1 MSNNHSNTERN
12 VTDLNKRRK
21 VVRLKTVNSKNQME
35 SNSLPKSPES
45 LFNTIFNYIFRLGI
59 VGVGIGSIFGTILAN
74 IDLTKPL
81 FPTVKIPFLTSEASN
96 SETAEESKITEEVK
110 PPNNTVTATNNNLT
124 PAPLAFSQELMPL
137 REKLLKLTAEYQDL
151 KTSAF
156 FVDLDNGAFVNLNG
170 ITPVAAA
177 STIKTP
183 ILVAFLQ
190 DVDAGK
196 VRLDEML
203 TMTEATKAPEAGNMQ
218 YQPLGTQYTALKVI
232 EEMMINS
239 DNTATNMII
248 EKVGGAEALNQR
260 FKEWGLEA
268 TVINNYLPDME
279 GTNTTSARDLAQ
291 LLMKVNQGDLVSLRS
306 RDRMLNIMERV
317 VTRTLL
323 PQGLEPE
330 AIIYHKTGDIGI
342 ILGDAGII
350 DIPSGKRYIGAVF
363 VQRPYNDVR
372 GRTLI
377 QDISRTTYQH
387 FKWYEPRNN

>member
-1 MSNNHSNTERN
+1 MPNNRSNTGRN
-12 VTDLNKRRK
+12 VTDLNRRRK
-21 VVRLKTVNSKNQME
+21 VIRLKTVDSEKKTE
-35 SNSLPKSPES
+35 SNSQQQSSEN

-59 VGVGIGSIFGTILAN
+59 IGVGIGSIFGTILAN
-74 IDLTKPL
+74 VDLTKPL
-81 FPTVKIPFLTSEASN
+81 FPAVKIPFLTSEANN
-96 SETAEESKITEEVK
+96 SEIEAEIAVTQEVE
-110 PPNNTVTATNNNLT
+110 TVTTTNTNPND
-124 PAPLAFSQELMPL
+124 APLAFSRELMPL
-137 REKLLKLTAEYQDL
+137 REKLLKLTGEYEDL
-151 KTSAF
+151 KSSAF
-156 FVDLDNGAFVNLNG
+156 FVDLDNGAFVNVNG

-203 TMTEATKAPEAGNMQ
+203 TMTEATKAPEAGSMQ
-218 YQPLGTQYTALKVI
+218 YQPLGTQYTALKVM

-260 FKEWGLEA
+260 FTEWGLEA
-268 TVINNYLPDME
+268 TEINNYLPDMD

-306 RDRMLNIMERV
+306 RDRMLNIMEKV

-323 PQGLEPE
+323 PQGLEPD
-330 AIIYHKTGDIGI
+330 AKIYHKTGDIGI

-363 VQRPYNDVR
+363 VERPYNDVR

-377 QDISRTTYQH
+377 QDMSRTVYQH

>member
-1 MSNNHSNTERN
+1 MPNNRSNTGRN
-12 VTDLNKRRK
+12 VTDLNRRRK
-21 VVRLKTVNSKNQME
+21 VIRLKTVDSEKKTE
-35 SNSLPKSPES
+35 SNSQQQSSEN

-59 VGVGIGSIFGTILAN
+59 IGVGIGSIFGTILAN
-74 IDLTKPL
+74 VDLTKPL
-81 FPTVKIPFLTSEASN
+81 FPAVKIPFLTSEANN
-96 SETAEESKITEEVK
+96 SEIEAEIAVTQEVE
-110 PPNNTVTATNNNLT
+110 TVTTTNTNPND
-124 PAPLAFSQELMPL
+124 APLAFSRELMPL
-137 REKLLKLTAEYQDL
+137 REKLLKLTGEYEDL
-151 KTSAF
+151 KSSAF
-156 FVDLDNGAFVNLNG
+156 FVDLDNGAFVNVNG

-203 TMTEATKAPEAGNMQ
+203 TMTEATKAPEAGSMQ
-218 YQPLGTQYTALKVI
+218 YQPLGTQYTALKVM

-260 FKEWGLEA
+260 FTEWGLEA
-268 TVINNYLPDME
+268 TEINNYLPDMD

-306 RDRMLNIMERV
+306 RDRMLNIMEKV
-317 VTRTLL
+317 VTNTLL
-323 PQGLEPE
+323 PQGLEPD
-330 AIIYHKTGDIGI
+330 AKIYHKTGDIGI

-363 VQRPYNDVR
+363 VERPYNDVR

-377 QDISRTTYQH
+377 QDMSRTVYQH